1 MTDWQNTVRSR
12 VIIYILCIYSIFV
25 CIHISIYVCMYI
37 CIVSSRLIN
46 MFDIHIVNFRCSFL
60 GPSTSPL
67 SEVNTW
73 TIVWRTHSQFA
84 CLAMKPPLNIIIFIA
99 SVVLGKIQNGH
110 RPLIVLLNL
119 LSWFIFMH
127 LVYLMLFPLEP
138 DSSFFLEFHGLG
150 ASRGKTE
157 YMPSLPCPEKDQ
169 TIYIQACTG
178 KSCEDSENCQVP
190 SLIQNQNFHLFDP
203 QTTYISV

>member
-1 MTDWQNTVRSR
+1 M
-12 VIIYILCIYSIFV
+12 
-25 CIHISIYVCMYI
+25 CMYI

-60 GPSTSPL
+60 GPSTLPL

-73 TIVWRTHSQFA
+73 TIVWRTQSQFA
-84 CLAMKPPLNIIIFIA
+84 CLAMKPPLNKIIFIA

-119 LSWFIFMH
+119 LSWLICMH
-127 LVYLMLFPLEP
+127 FVSVMLFPPPPREP

-157 YMPSLPCPEKDQ
+157 KHAMPRKNTKPSTEIRNSLFSPLANN
-169 TIYIQACTG
+169 IQC
-178 KSCEDSENCQVP
+178 
-190 SLIQNQNFHLFDP
+190 I
-203 QTTYISV
+203 